1 MALPNTN
8 LSVAM
13 VRDELG
19 ASTNDVGRLCIHPN
33 VNKWSKWKPVSFAK
47 VTPISNMDLQST
59 NYGLPLKQFTTLDAL
74 ITYYRANPIKFEYQK
89 PKGGALSPYRITD
102 FNGYEKL
109 AERPYLLSSSIM
121 GDIYKGTGNPTVS
134 LKNKDSLPDNNITLN
149 DIGAG
154 NFQFGVVAVKVG
166 ALTPKATKV
175 ADGLLSTSTFKEAE
189 INLSSLTT
197 GDTYD
202 VLGYI
207 AEIVGGN
214 PIRYYLLEDGD
225 IAQFAYKA
233 LSIRT
238 FLSATYTSG
247 FRRVTWN
254 LTIENNNGMA
264 ITFQNASIRVRYAD
278 KEPNDNLGIGEQI
291 VSLGDINIP
300 GNTTYTDNGT
310 INNVL
315 NDIATRGGYVYF
327 SSNNYPEQNTRYDF

>member
-1 MALPNTN
+1 MALPNDKISIP
-8 LSVAM
+8 LVAK
-13 VRDELG
+13 ELG
-19 ASTNDVGRLCIHPN
+19 TTENDLGRLCTHQNI
-33 VNKWSKWKPVSFAK
+33 NKWSKYKPIDVNKVEGLLESDFAFK
-47 VTPISNMDLQST
+47 K
-59 NYGLPLKQFTTLDAL
+59 YGLPLKQFTTLDAL

-89 PKGGALSPYRITD
+89 PKGGALSPYRLSD
-102 FNGYEKL
+102 FRNYEKL

-134 LKNKDSLPDNNITLN
+134 LKNKDSLPVNNITLN

-154 NFQFGVVAVKVG
+154 NFQFGVVAVKTG
-166 ALTPKATKV
+166 SLTPKASKV

-197 GDTYD
+197 GNTYD

-247 FRRVTWN
+247 FRRVTWD

-315 NDIATRGGYVYF
+315 DDIATRGGYVYF

>member
-1 MALPNTN
+1 MAIEKPISIPL
-8 LSVAM
+8 VAS
-13 VRDELG
+13 ELG
-19 ASTNDVGRLCIHPN
+19 TTENDLGRLCTHQNINIWAKYKPID
-33 VNKWSKWKPVSFAK
+33 VNKIEELSESDFAFK
-47 VTPISNMDLQST
+47 K
-59 NYGLPLKQFTTLDAL
+59 YGLPLKQFTTLDAL

-89 PKGGALSPYRITD
+89 PKGGALSPYRISD
-102 FNGYEKL
+102 FNGYQKL

-247 FRRVTWN
+247 FRRVTWD

-264 ITFQNASIRVRYAD
+264 ITFQNASIRARYAD
-278 KEPNDNLGIGEQI
+278 KEPNDTLGIGEQI

-315 NDIATRGGYVYF
+315 DDIATRGGYVYF